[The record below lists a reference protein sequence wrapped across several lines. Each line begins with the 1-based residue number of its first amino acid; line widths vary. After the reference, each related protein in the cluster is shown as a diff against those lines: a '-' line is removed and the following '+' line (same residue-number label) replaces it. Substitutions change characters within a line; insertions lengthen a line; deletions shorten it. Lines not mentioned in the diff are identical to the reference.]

1 MLRTSSWSKKM
12 KGRAFPPGG
21 GHGLRERYAPMPIG
35 CEVLLDAA
43 NKKVMLLESPLNTIL
58 L

>member
-1 MLRTSSWSKKM
+1 M
-12 KGRAFPPGG
+12 KGRAFLPGG
-21 GHGLRERYAPMPIG
+21 GHGQRERYAPLPIG